1 MFTFNFNGQNFEKV
15 RIQMQLM
22 EYQSVANQIIQTFDF
37 NDIKKAIAFA
47 KESIPKKE
55 GLSVEEKLAI
65 IDSLFEK
72 TIGWLQKNG
81 RKIK

>member
-47 KESIPKKE
+47 KESIPKQD

-72 TIGWLQKNG
+72 TISWLKEKG
-81 RKIK
+81 KRV